1 MRPLAKSALI
11 GTTISLSLTLAL
23 LSMIPPVIA
32 VLIWIMIPGFL
43 LAGGASGMLHGT
55 HADIFALGNAKL
67 LVLVTIG
74 NAIFYWCVS
83 HFLLRTPR
91 DG

>member
-32 VLIWIMIPGFL
+32 VLIWIIIPGFL
-43 LAGGASGMLHGT
+43 LAWGACGLLHGT
-55 HADIFALGNAKL
+55 YADILALGNAQL
-67 LVLVTIG
+67 LV
-74 NAIFYWCVS
+74 W
-83 HFLLRTPR
+83 
-91 DG
+91 

>member
-11 GTTISLSLTLAL
+11 GTTASVSLTLAL

-32 VLIWIMIPGFL
+32 VLIWVAIPGFL
-43 LAGGASGMLHGT
+43 LAWVASVTLHGS
-55 HADIFALGNAKL
+55 HADIFAFGNTQL

-74 NAIFYWCVS
+74 NAIFYCGVS
-83 HFLLRTPR
+83 LFLLRSR
-91 DG
+91 KDD

>member
-11 GTTISLSLTLAL
+11 GTTISLSLILAL

-43 LAGGASGMLHGT
+43 LAWGAAVCFTGRMPTFLPWET
-55 HADIFALGNAKL
+55 HNCSF
-67 LVLVTIG
+67 
-74 NAIFYWCVS
+74 W
-83 HFLLRTPR
+83 
-91 DG
+91 

>member
-1 MRPLAKSALI
+1 MRPLAKCALI
-11 GTTISLSLTLAL
+11 GTTISLSLTWAL

-43 LAGGASGMLHGT
+43 LAWGASGMLQGT
-55 HADIFALGNAKL
+55 YADIFALGNAQL

-83 HFLLRTPR
+83 HFLLRAPR

>member
-23 LSMIPPVIA
+23 LSLIPPVIA

-43 LAGGASGMLHGT
+43 LAWGQAVCFTGRMPTFLPWET
-55 HADIFALGNAKL
+55 HNCSF
-67 LVLVTIG
+67 
-74 NAIFYWCVS
+74 W
-83 HFLLRTPR
+83 
-91 DG
+91 

>member
-11 GTTISLSLTLAL
+11 GTTISSLLTLAL
-23 LSMIPPVIA
+23 LSMKPPVIA
-32 VLIWIMIPGFL
+32 VLIWIMIPEFR
-43 LAGGASGMLHGT
+43 LAWGASATLRGT
-55 HADIFALGNAKL
+55 YADIFALGNAQF
-67 LVLVTIG
+67 LVLLTIG

-83 HFLLRTPR
+83 HFLLRAPR

>member
-1 MRPLAKSALI
+1 MRPLAKSALL
-11 GTTISLSLTLAL
+11 GTTISFSLTLAL

-43 LAGGASGMLHGT
+43 LAWGASGMLHRT
-55 HADIFALGNAKL
+55 YADIFALGNGQL

-74 NAIFYWCVS
+74 NAIFYWCAS
-83 HFLLRTPR
+83 HFLLRAPR

>member
-43 LAGGASGMLHGT
+43 LAWGQTVCFTGRMPTFLPWET
-55 HADIFALGNAKL
+55 HNCSF
-67 LVLVTIG
+67 
-74 NAIFYWCVS
+74 W
-83 HFLLRTPR
+83 
-91 DG
+91 

>member
-11 GTTISLSLTLAL
+11 GTTVSVSLTLAL

-32 VLIWIMIPGFL
+32 VLIWVAIPGFL
-43 LAGGASGMLHGT
+43 LAWVAGATLHGSS
-55 HADIFALGNAKL
+55 ADIFAFGNAQL

-83 HFLLRTPR
+83 LFLLRSR
-91 DG
+91 KVD

>member
-1 MRPLAKSALI
+1 MRPLAKSALL
-11 GTTISLSLTLAL
+11 GTTISFSLTLAL

-32 VLIWIMIPGFL
+32 VLMWIMIPGFL

-74 NAIFYWCVS
+74 NAIFYWCAS
-83 HFLLRTPR
+83 HFLLRAPR

>member
-32 VLIWIMIPGFL
+32 ILIWIMIPGFL
-43 LAGGASGMLHGT
+43 LAWGASGMLTVRMPTFLPWET
-55 HADIFALGNAKL
+55 HNCSF
-67 LVLVTIG
+67 
-74 NAIFYWCVS
+74 W
-83 HFLLRTPR
+83 
-91 DG
+91 

>member
-1 MRPLAKSALI
+1 MRALAKSALI
-11 GTTISLSLTLAL
+11 GTTISLGLTLAL
-23 LSMIPPVIA
+23 LSMIPLVIA

-43 LAGGASGMLHGT
+43 LAWGASGMLHAT
-55 HADIFALGNAKL
+55 YADIFALGNAKL
-67 LVLVTIG
+67 RVLVTIG

-83 HFLLRTPR
+83 HFLLWAPR